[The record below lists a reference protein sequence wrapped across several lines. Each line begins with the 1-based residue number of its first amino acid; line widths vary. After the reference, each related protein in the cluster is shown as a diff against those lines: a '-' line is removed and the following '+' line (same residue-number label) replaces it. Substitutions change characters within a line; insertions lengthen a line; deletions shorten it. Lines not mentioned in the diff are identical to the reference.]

1 MIPALLLHSAP
12 GMAVCCFVSPS
23 ILAGH
28 SIGPHAPRVIRCW
41 GSDVSQN
48 TFPIIQVDRLAR
60 HFMLRSQASYASY
73 IPTQVATSIGRSPGF
88 ARLSDSVNTAE
99 LPKTRDQGIYCY
111 SPSVSP
117 LHAVILLPNQAI
129 PMASMCYPRAASPN
143 MTPRVARP
151 K

>member
-12 GMAVCCFVSPS
+12 GMAVCCFVGPS

-28 SIGPHAPRVIRCW
+28 SIGLMRLES
-41 GSDVSQN
+41 SDAGGPMCLK
-48 TFPIIQVDRLAR
+48 TRFRFIQVDRLAR